1 MNQGSIRIDK
11 EGRWFFQG
19 EEITHRRTYL
29 LYNRHLTRDEAG
41 RIILK
46 IGQEVC
52 PVEAEDAPFVVKT
65 LEFTA
70 EEKGGMKSVDLIL
83 NDESRE
89 PLIPE
94 TLRIAPDHTPYCR
107 VRDGMFEARFSR
119 GAYQLLIPF
128 IQGDE
133 KGNRFFLTVAG
144 KEYDLP
150 VSPTCRDD

>member
-46 IGQEVC
+46 IGQEIC
-52 PVEAEDAPFVVKT
+52 PVEVEDAPFVIKT
-65 LEFTA
+65 LELIPA
-70 EEKGGMKSVDLIL
+70 EQGGLKSVELIL

-89 PLIPE
+89 PLVPE
-94 TLRIAPDHTPYCR
+94 TLRIAPNHIPYCR
-107 VRDGMFEARFSR
+107 VRRGMFEARFSR

-128 IQGDE
+128 IQQEE
-133 KGNRFFLTVAG
+133 KDGPFFIVIAARKHFL
-144 KEYDLP
+144 
-150 VSPTCRDD
+150 S